1 MEVQQ
6 ESVAHRTGALAMRVH
21 EGMQYAAYHW
31 HNEAEFLCV
40 KSGDCT
46 CRINGECVLMHAGE
60 ACLVRGGECHTVTAD
75 GFIYAIVF
83 HPSIL
88 TAAGADPAMLT
99 HIRFRRVFRAP
110 DVIDRL
116 HRIRCLNRDRPFAF
130 ELQMTA
136 ALLGIFAR
144 QLAQGAYEPTAPSA
158 AIPPKFSDLLIAL
171 HAQYA
176 SHWTLRQMADRVYVS
191 PSCLITWF
199 KRYTGTTP
207 IDYLNRYRAHR
218 ADTLLRTTDRP
229 ITDIA
234 LETGFDSPSY
244 FIRVFRKYYHTAP
257 RQVRHDGKSKKS

>member
-1 MEVQQ
+1 
-6 ESVAHRTGALAMRVH
+6 
-21 EGMQYAAYHW
+21 
-31 HNEAEFLCV
+31 
-40 KSGDCT
+40 
-46 CRINGECVLMHAGE
+46 
-60 ACLVRGGECHTVTAD
+60 
-75 GFIYAIVF
+75 
-83 HPSIL
+83 
-88 TAAGADPAMLT
+88 
-99 HIRFRRVFRAP
+99 
-110 DVIDRL
+110 
-116 HRIRCLNRDRPFAF
+116 
-130 ELQMTA
+130 MTA

-158 AIPPKFSDLLIAL
+158 ATPPKFSDLLTAL